1 MRRSTLIV
9 LALLAALQAA
19 LLVRDRARPSHEELA
34 ERERRVLPGLERD
47 QIRGLLLERRDEP
60 VELAREGG
68 VWRVV
73 RPIRAR
79 ADAGAVEA
87 ILSALEFLEL
97 RRTVPEGVSLRQL
110 GLDPPAL
117 RLRLRGAGDAELR
130 LGSLD
135 PTRQGLYL
143 QAGGRV
149 GVVEAPFL
157 EVVDRELDALR
168 DRALGALRADELD
181 LVEIRSEHGDLALTR
196 AADRRGFQVAAGG
209 VRTRA
214 DATRAL
220 QITAALAA
228 LSATRFP
235 REASVARPTLS
246 LRARSRRGATL
257 GLELLGPC
265 PARPRDR
272 LLRATGVEPAPVLA
286 CVDASDLAP
295 VLSAAAA
302 TGLAELRDL
311 RLTDLE
317 EPALRAIRIEA
328 GRASLALVRD
338 GARWR
343 LADGNGI
350 EADDG
355 ALRAWLGSLRDT
367 ATRLEPTDPG
377 RLAALGLGAS
387 RIVLEREA
395 GGRETIELGQGSAAL
410 PARSGGMEGAVL
422 RVAPEARALFAVDP
436 LRFRS
441 RRVVALQRHEVAAIG
456 VERGGAREELLRRPE
471 GGFACATRAV
481 DQDRALA
488 LLDRLARLEALRFA
502 TAAEKLAAPTLTLRL
517 RLDPDAGAHAPRELR
532 LELGPELAGGG
543 CLGRVAEERKPEV
556 PLFVLAATDC
566 AVLRAPLTS
575 TR

>member
-9 LALLAALQAA
+9 LALLAALQGA
-19 LLVRDRARPSHEELA
+19 LLIRDRARPSSEELS
-34 ERERRVLPGLERD
+34 ERERRVLPGLERER
-47 QIRGLLLERRDEP
+47 IRGLLLDRRDEP
-60 VELAREGG
+60 VELALEDG
-68 VWRVV
+68 VWRIV

-143 QAGGRV
+143 QIAGKL
-149 GVVEAPFL
+149 GVVEAAFL
-157 EVVDRELDALR
+157 EAVDRELDDLR
-168 DRALGALRADELD
+168 DRALSGLRAEELD
-181 LVEIRSEHGDLALTR
+181 HVQIRSEHGELELSR
-196 AADRRGFQVAAGG
+196 APDRRGFQVLSGG

-214 DATRAL
+214 NATRAL
-220 QITAALAA
+220 QITAALSA
-228 LSATRFP
+228 LRATRFP
-235 REASVARPTLS
+235 REASTVARPTLS
-246 LRARSRRGATL
+246 LRARSRHGATL
-257 GLELLGPC
+257 ALELLGPC

-272 LLRATGVEPAPVLA
+272 LLRATGVLA
-286 CVDASDLAP
+286 CVDAADLAP
-295 VLSAAAA
+295 LLSAAAS

-343 LADGNGI
+343 LDAGI

-355 ALRAWLGSLRDT
+355 VLRTWLGSLRDT
-367 ATRLEPTDPG
+367 ATRLEATDPAH
-377 RLAALGLGAS
+377 LATLGLGAS

-395 GGRETIELGQGSAAL
+395 GGRETIELGQGGGEL
-410 PARSGGMEGAVL
+410 PARTGGMEGAVL
-422 RVAPEARALFAVDP
+422 RVAPETRALFAVDP

-441 RRVVALQRHEVAAIG
+441 RRVLALQRHEVAAI
-456 VERGGAREELLRRPE
+456 VLERGGSREELVRRAE
-471 GGFACATRAV
+471 GGFACAARTV
-481 DQDRALA
+481 DQDRTLA

-502 TAAEKLAAPTLTLRL
+502 AASEKLAAPALTLRL
-517 RLDPDAGAHAPRELR
+517 RLDPEGRAPDAGAGTPRELR

-543 CLGRVAEERKPEV
+543 CLGRVAEGRRAEV
-556 PLFVLAATDC
+556 PLFVLAAADC